1 MLHPASP
8 ASKSPSPRPWARD
21 PPRWAPP
28 VLLPGQLWSPI
39 LSSHLVFAR
48 PPSPNSSHGLW
59 SLCRGGVNIPRHVP
73 AHGGSGA
80 PLPVEVGVQEVL
92 PGSGWRMK
100 GEREGVPHSSENHS
114 SLLHMGPNG
123 KFRLIEGKARRKLV
137 GLDPDSPGS
146 HSSHRCHTRAW
157 SVAHGPRRTRRPRG
171 GSEADLTPPGLSSLS
186 KPLSKPL
193 SPRTS
198 FPKRLR
204 LLPSSHLVVQPQLLQ
219 SKPVGPA
226 VLELRGARLKGLRG
240 IDPHQMAHFL

>member
-1 MLHPASP
+1 MFWSARTPLPHKEASMDRSV
-8 ASKSPSPRPWARD
+8 AC
-21 PPRWAPP
+21 
-28 VLLPGQLWSPI
+28 LPGPQST
-39 LSSHLVFAR
+39 
-48 PPSPNSSHGLW
+48 SPNSPHPLSRSLW
-59 SLCRGGVNIPRHVP
+59 RSDGIGWGICARPG
-73 AHGGSGA
+73 
-80 PLPVEVGVQEVL
+80 L

-186 KPLSKPL
+186 KPLS
-193 SPRTS
+193 PRTS